1 MAEKKKAQKKES
13 SGSGKFI
20 LGAALGAIGG
30 AIAGAAVGLLF
41 APEKGDD
48 VRKRIAD
55 ALREQ
60 GVKLK
65 GSKLDNL
72 VDEVTVSVLDVI
84 PVLIAPDGVFLAKL
98 LIYIDIFSLK
108 IIVKFIYRIIPE

>member
-1 MAEKKKAQKKES
+1 MRPINIVMAVV
-13 SGSGKFI
+13 
-20 LGAALGAIGG
+20 GG

-48 VRKRIAD
+48 TRKRIVE

-65 GSKLDNL
+65 GTKLDNL
-72 VDEVTVSVLDVI
+72 VNDIAEEIKDKLD
-84 PVLIAPDGVFLAKL
+84 
-98 LIYIDIFSLK
+98 
-108 IIVKFIYRIIPE
+108 

>member
-1 MAEKKKAQKKES
+1 MKPINIVMAVV
-13 SGSGKFI
+13 
-20 LGAALGAIGG
+20 GG

-48 VRKRIAD
+48 TRQRIVD

-65 GSKLDNL
+65 GSKLDDL
-72 VDEVTVSVLDVI
+72 VDDIAEVVKD
-84 PVLIAPDGVFLAKL
+84 K
-98 LIYIDIFSLK
+98 ID
-108 IIVKFIYRIIPE
+108 

>member
-1 MAEKKKAQKKES
+1 MKPINIVMAVV
-13 SGSGKFI
+13 
-20 LGAALGAIGG
+20 GG

-48 VRKRIAD
+48 TRKRIAD

-60 GVKLK
+60 RVKLK

-72 VDEVTVSVLDVI
+72 VDDIAEVVKD
-84 PVLIAPDGVFLAKL
+84 K
-98 LIYIDIFSLK
+98 ID
-108 IIVKFIYRIIPE
+108 